1 MDEGLVTCYLLTP
14 AFRRHPTTNALYAPT
29 HRGRTTYVG
38 FTTRPWYR
46 LRQHSGELAGGDAPK
61 EHRPWEMVALVHG
74 FENME
79 HATTW
84 ALQCTFDESYR
95 F

>member
-1 MDEGLVTCYLLTP
+1 
-14 AFRRHPTTNALYAPT
+14 
-29 HRGRTTYVG
+29 
-38 FTTRPWYR
+38 
-46 LRQHSGELAGGDAPK
+46 
-61 EHRPWEMVALVHG
+61 MVALVHG